1 MSINS
6 EQVVPKNNLHED
18 GLRILIVEDTKQT
31 AERLELTIK
40 RTLASAEIDHQ
51 SDFAQALSD
60 LQSPRPFEAIV
71 LDLYLGAPEENN
83 KAGQKVWEEIWKNK
97 FLPVIIYTAG
107 ECAELDPPVP
117 EDNPFVRCINK
128 GEANSDQA
136 VADYLKSI
144 RPYMIDLR
152 DVEEDL
158 SKAIRSV
165 LSKTSPV
172 IWNSTETDT
181 TKRSE
186 LLVRSARRRLA
197 AAMDMKTESTDQVM
211 YSWEQYIY
219 PPLEESLLT
228 GDVLRATDDAVGEA
242 TAYRL
247 VLTPSCDLQMNN
259 GKCKLKEVLVA
270 KCGNIDRYTGAIMS
284 ALKLKKDKLPEFLSR
299 LLSEPHQGGFIPL
312 PAYGEVMPDMAA
324 SLRDLELIPI
334 KDIDTWEE
342 TGRAYKRVASV
353 DSPFREFITW
363 AYLQIIGRP
372 GMPERDLDRWAEGI
386 IKPKVSATR
395 TRSAAPAP
403 SVPLAAK
410 QPQAKA
416 QNKNDSREEESER
429 PRVNERRE

>member
-1 MSINS
+1 MTTNS
-6 EQVVPKNNLHED
+6 EQVVPRNNQHED
-18 GLRILIVEDTKQT
+18 GLRILIVEDTEQT

-40 RTLASAEIDHQ
+40 RTLASAEIVHQ
-51 SDFAQALSD
+51 SDFGQALSD

-83 KAGQKVWEEIWKNK
+83 KVGQKIWEEIWKNK

-107 ECAELDPPVP
+107 ECTELDPPVP
-117 EDNPFVRCINK
+117 EGNPFVKCINK
-128 GEANSDQA
+128 GEANSDEA
-136 VADYLKSI
+136 VAEYLKSI

-197 AAMDMKTESTDQVM
+197 AAMDMKTESTEQVM
-211 YSWEQYIY
+211 YGWEQYIY
-219 PPLEESLLT
+219 PPLDESLLT
-228 GDVLRATDDAVGEA
+228 GDVLRVRDGAVGEA
-242 TAYRL
+242 TSYRL

-259 GKCKLKEVLVA
+259 GKFKVKEVLVA

-284 ALKLKKDKLPEFLSR
+284 ALKLRKDKLPEFLSR

-312 PAYGEVMPDMAA
+312 PGYGEIIPGMAA
-324 SLRDLELIPI
+324 SLRDLELIPVG
-334 KDIDTWEE
+334 DIDAGQE
-342 TGRAYKRVASV
+342 TGKAYKRVASV

-372 GMPERDLDRWAEGI
+372 GMPVRDLDHWAEEI
-386 IKPKVSATR
+386 LKVKVST
-395 TRSAAPAP
+395 TGTSSAGPGLA
-403 SVPLAAK
+403 VPIAAK
-410 QPQAKA
+410 EPQAKP
-416 QNKNDSREEESER
+416 QNEKDSREGESDLPKGE
-429 PRVNERRE
+429 